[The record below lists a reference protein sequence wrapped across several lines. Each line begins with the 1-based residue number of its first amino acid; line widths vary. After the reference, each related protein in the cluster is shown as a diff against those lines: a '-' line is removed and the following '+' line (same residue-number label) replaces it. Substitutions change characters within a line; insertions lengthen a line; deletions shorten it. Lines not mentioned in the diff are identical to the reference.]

1 MKRRCL
7 SIILACSMIMSMLV
21 LVNSMAVS
29 AATPSDGVMFGPDDM
44 FYVDSMKDAPAPLSY
59 ETWIYIP
66 SDATYHTSDSSRF
79 GTVFSSY
86 SNYATRPYVVL
97 GIRHDSGKYYPQFEW
112 SDVFNQ
118 TNTVRTYNF
127 TEVSLPKGAW
137 THLAFVLDPVTGNM
151 YCYKNGALA
160 QTKTTS
166 ASYIMYNYGSIDER
180 VTDNPIVIGNDNRR
194 GQPYNFLG
202 KLGSLSFYIE
212 TLTAAEVKAHYENGV
227 TGSEEG
233 LLSHWDFAATD
244 IGKNIADKSPN
255 GYDLSYSKEFLEPN
269 EVELPTDYSYTMMVI
284 GDTQFMVEDDVNNG
298 TDYTSIIYKWI
309 ADNAGKL
316 KTEIVMGVGDITN
329 NGNTAQNL
337 HAYDAM
343 IQLNGIVPY
352 TVVRGNHDYYS
363 YDFGLGFGVEDYLN
377 QFEKNGGLME
387 ENCAE
392 NTFYKFTAPNG
403 DKWLV
408 LNLDWSPTDE
418 EIAWGCGIIEAN
430 PDYQVIIVTHQY
442 LFLDGTT
449 VDTEDYSD
457 GTKGTYLWDN
467 LVKKYENVKMVFSG
481 HMESNLI
488 TMTQSVGVNGNTVS
502 QFLIDG
508 QDLDWYYNRNLD
520 NGNPSDTKSPLGLV
534 TIFYFDEDGRTVDV
548 RYYSPIKD
556 KYYHTVNQFEFDL
569 DAEAEE
575 FDYGWNG
582 YEIVPSGS
590 GTQAD
595 PYIIKNGGNLMW
607 MSNQIIS
614 GGCIVSSTL
623 TETNIGYFKGQ
634 YFKQVCDIDLN
645 GCAIKPIGYEH
656 QTETSQKLNVA
667 AFAGNYDGGGYRIYN
682 GRIASAKGHATY
694 TSSNGYAGDALFGV
708 IYGAKIE
715 NVTLDNVTVYSQGVT
730 GGIVGRSA
738 APTNSN
744 PAEDFNVIRNCKITN
759 TCKLV
764 AGFYP
769 GNSVHNSVKYEDLVY
784 QSGIVGGI
792 IGQAWAT
799 TIENCVSDVEIEV
812 DGYHSVAAG
821 IAGEAGYNTKIDN
834 CVFNGGITLLDN
846 KSKIK
851 QAFGGI
857 VALVIGTGTTQV
869 LWGYSN
875 RTIYGTIRILN
886 SANNGYFKYTG
897 TDPLNQVTMIG
908 GIVADAHFIGKK
920 EYTRTSIVENCVNNA
935 KLSAPASNAAVWIGG
950 IVGHSSTYSSR
961 QPLHVKNCTSVDV
974 AEVGGSGT
982 NEYRYD
988 PNNTDTHTTTTYPTA
1003 GLAVIDDGGNMT
1015 APSYTGFS
1023 LTLNRGVSVN
1033 VKFNVS
1039 EEYLAAYPNT
1049 KVTFSNGVEFDA
1061 IAGTNTYTV
1070 DLTPVNIG
1078 TKLTVK
1084 CGDRGMDIDVSVET
1098 YVNKVKALS
1107 ASALGLTEAKYNE
1120 LVTLADSIVTYG
1132 KAAAGKLDGNVTAD
1146 FTGVGNVTEEGNI
1159 FVGLG
1164 ATLSQSASAK
1174 LTVDTAKLDESYTL
1188 TITFGDKT
1196 IINNKPVMN
1205 YVKNGAISVT
1215 GIYAANYSDKITVT
1229 VYDGADAIAAISFT
1243 LNEYLNTLNAA
1254 TGSTAVR
1261 NLIAA
1266 TYNYGVAA
1274 SKFAS

>member
-1 MKRRCL
+1 MKRRFL
-7 SIILACSMIMSMLV
+7 SIILAFSMIMSMLV
-21 LVNSMAVS
+21 LVNSVTVS

-66 SDATYHTSDSSRF
+66 SDATYHASDSSRL

-127 TEVSLPKGAW
+127 TDVSLPKGAW
-137 THLAFVLDPVTGNM
+137 THLAFVLDPVTGKM

-202 KLGSLSFYIE
+202 KLGSLSFYTE
-212 TLTAAEVKAHYENGV
+212 TLTAAEVKAHYEKGV
-227 TGSEEG
+227 KGSEEG
-233 LLSHWDFAATD
+233 LLSHWDFSSID

-269 EVELPTDYSYTMMVI
+269 EVELPTDYAYTMMVI
-284 GDTQFMVEDDVNNG
+284 GDTQYIVQDDVNKLNG
-298 TDYTSIIYKWI
+298 DHNHTATMYKWI
-309 ADNAGKL
+309 ADNAKSL
-316 KTEIVMGVGDITN
+316 KTQIVMGVGDITDI
-329 NGNTAQNL
+329 GNTAQQL
-337 HAYDAM
+337 HAYNA
-343 IQLNGIVPY
+343 ISQLNGVVPY

-363 YDFGLGFGVEDYLN
+363 YDFNLAFAVDAYLN
-377 QFEKNGGLME
+377 QFKENGGLME
-387 ENCAE
+387 ENNAE
-392 NTFYKFTAPNG
+392 NSYYKLTAPNG
-403 DKWLV
+403 DKWMV
-408 LNLDWSPTDE
+408 VNLDWSPTDE
-418 EIAWGCGIIEAN
+418 EITWADGVIAAN

-442 LFLDGTT
+442 MFLDGTT
-449 VDTEDYSD
+449 VDTEDYND

-467 LVKKYENVKMVFSG
+467 LVKKYANVKMVLSG

-488 TMTQSVGVNGNTVS
+488 TMTQSVGDNGNTVS
-502 QFLIDG
+502 QFLIDA
-508 QDLDWYYNRNLD
+508 QDLEHYYNRNLND
-520 NGNPSDTKSPLGLV
+520 ENDTLSPLGLV

-548 RYYSPIKD
+548 RYYSTIKD

-569 DAEAEE
+569 DAEGED

-590 GTQAD
+590 GTEAD
-595 PYIIKNGGNLMW
+595 PYIIENGGNLMW

-614 GGCIVSSTL
+614 GGCMVSSSL

-715 NVTLDNVTVYSQGVT
+715 NVTLDNVTVYSQGIT

-738 APTNSN
+738 APTNADA
-744 PAEDFNVIRNCKITN
+744 PEDFNVIRNCKITN

-821 IAGEAGYNTKIDN
+821 IAGEAGYNTVINN
-834 CVFNGGITLLDN
+834 CVFNGGITLIDN
-846 KSKIK
+846 TSKIK

-857 VALVIGTGTTQV
+857 VALVIGTGTTSV
-869 LWGYSN
+869 LWGYNN

-886 SANNGYFKYTG
+886 CTNNGYFKYTG
-897 TDPLNQVTMIG
+897 TELLTQKTMIG

-920 EYTRTSIVENCVNNA
+920 EFTRQSIVENCVNNY
-935 KLSAPASNAAVWIGG
+935 KFTAPASNAAVWIGG

-961 QPLHVKNCTSVDV
+961 QPLHVKDCISVDV
-974 AEVGGSGT
+974 AEMGGKGT

-988 PNNTDTHTTTTYPTA
+988 PNNTDTNSSSTYPTA
-1003 GLAVIDDGGNMT
+1003 GLAVIDKGGN
-1015 APSYTGFS
+1015 YTTTSKFNS
-1023 LTLNRGVSVN
+1023 FNLTLNRGITVN
-1033 VKFNVS
+1033 VKFTIS
-1039 EEYLAAYPNT
+1039 EADLAKYPNS
-1049 KVTFSNGVEFDA
+1049 KIVFSNGAEFDA
-1061 IAGTNTYTV
+1061 IAGTNTYSV
-1070 DLTPVNIG
+1070 ELTPGQIG
-1078 TKLTVK
+1078 NALTVK
-1084 CGDRGMDIDVSVET
+1084 VGENGKAIDVSVSNYIE
-1098 YVNKVKALS
+1098 KAKAAFSQADNAKLWMLLD
-1107 ASALGLTEAKYNE
+1107 AIEA
-1120 LVTLADSIVTYG
+1120 YG
-1132 KAAAGKLDGNVTAD
+1132 KAVNGNLDNVAAPD
-1146 FTGVGNVTEEGNI
+1146 FTGIGEIEKTGDI

-1164 ATLSQSASAK
+1164 ATLSGSASAK
-1174 LTVDTAKLDESYTL
+1174 ITVNESKLSDSYKV
-1188 TITFGDKT
+1188 TITFGNT
-1196 IINNKPVMN
+1196 VLVNNKPVKD
-1205 YVKNGAISVT
+1205 YVKNGAISIT
-1215 GIYAANYSDKITVT
+1215 GIYAANYNDEITVT
-1229 VYDGADAIAAISFT
+1229 VYDGEESVASVSFT
-1243 LNEYLNTLNAA
+1243 FNEYLSALYANTTNAKNK
-1254 TGSTAVR
+1254 T
-1261 NLIAA
+1261 LIAA
-1266 TYNYGVAA
+1266 TYNYGAAA
-1274 SKFAS
+1274 SAFAS